1 MAANESMSATEICEQ
16 DLPEL
21 LDLMKDFKIQLSSVM
36 SSVDD
41 LEVYARE
48 MNMKNGLDFLDAKN
62 QIFLEYVTNIL
73 LVILLKV
80 DGVSIKEHPAIE
92 RLVEIRTL
100 LEKMRPMEQKLKYQI
115 DKLVKLAK
123 AGGTSSSGGGADP
136 LSFKPNP
143 ENMASKFEEE
153 HESSEGEEE
162 ASRNVYVPPK
172 VSAVPYEDDTLEG
185 QRQKYEEKRKVK
197 SLNKSLL
204 KELREEY
211 SETPEEI
218 KDDHRLF
225 RKGRNEEKDLEREQY
240 EEENLIRLSH
250 SKKEKRQRNDSN
262 IKDLAKFDSFGFSS
276 GDEEGEFR
284 AKKLKASSKGKR
296 NKAKFVAKKRKKKF
310 RK

>member
-1 MAANESMSATEICEQ
+1 MASHESMSATEICEQ

-21 LDLMKDFKIQLSSVM
+21 LDLMKDFKVQLSSVM

-41 LEVYARE
+41 LQVYARE
-48 MNMKNGLDFLDAKN
+48 IDMTNGIDFLDAKN
-62 QIFLEYVTNIL
+62 TIFLEYIINIV
-73 LVILLKV
+73 LVILLKL

-123 AGGTSSSGGGADP
+123 TGGTSSSGGGADP
-136 LSFKPNP
+136 LSFRPNP

-153 HESSEGEEE
+153 DGSSEGEED
-162 ASRNVYVPPK
+162 ASRNVYVPPR

-185 QRQKYEEKRKVK
+185 QRQKHEEKRKVK

-218 KDDHRLF
+218 KADHRHF
-225 RKGRNEEKDLEREQY
+225 RKGKGEEKDLEREQY
-240 EEENLIRLSH
+240 EEENLIRLGQ
-250 SKKEKRQRNDSN
+250 SKKEKRPQSESN

-276 GDEEGEFR
+276 DDDGEFR
-284 AKKLKASSKGKR
+284 AKKLKTSKGKR
-296 NKAKFVAKKRKKKF
+296 SKTRFVAKKRMKKF